1 MKQLS
6 LIKSAIKHTI
16 RDYKYNLKHLQL
28 HLSLSSE
35 IEYSFLRMY
44 CHMLDKGMNNAYFES
59 GHSQSVFNETQ
70 MLYEKLLPIYG
81 NDREYEWIREIISRF
96 EKAQKVGK
104 PSLNNT
110 EPYVYSSTDIENHL
124 NFIRRRTSC
133 RNFLQ
138 KEIPNDIINKIVEIA
153 IDAPNGCCRQVVRY
167 YISQNKS
174 IVKEAQSMIEGMT
187 NFTNVQCL
195 VCVAAEISYY
205 DIVDKN
211 LRYIDASLST
221 ENFLLGA
228 SLYGVYG
235 TICNF
240 LHASNT
246 EVSRCKEL
254 FGVKDSEDIIM
265 FIAIGYPT
273 VIPEKPARRDLD
285 VFYKIV

>member
-28 HLSLSSE
+28 HLSLSPE

-44 CHMLDKGMNNAYFES
+44 CHMLDKGMNNANFES
-59 GHSQSVFNETQ
+59 GHSQSVFKETQ
-70 MLYEKLLPIYG
+70 KLYEKLLPIYG
-81 NDREYEWIREIISRF
+81 NDREYEWIREILSRF
-96 EKAQKVGK
+96 EEAQKIGK

-110 EPYVYSSTDIENHL
+110 EPYVYSSTDIENHI

-138 KEIPNDIINKIVEIA
+138 KEIPNDIINKIVDIA

-195 VCVAAEISYY
+195 VCVAAEFSYY

-211 LRYIDASLST
+211 LRYIDSSLSA

-228 SLYGVYG
+228 SLFGVYG

-240 LHASNT
+240 LHASDT
-246 EVSRCKEL
+246 EVSRCKKL

-265 FIAIGYPT
+265 YIAIGYPT